1 MKRSERWHSSGC
13 SKYRGRHVRDTA
25 VGYLITFKASLRAAA
40 GRRSALARA
49 ARSTWDGVL
58 DASKF
63 GPDPIQRYGLIGGG
77 AGASKG
83 ASKGSE
89 DCLYLNVWRPA
100 AETGNPLP
108 VLVWIHGGGFVQGTA
123 SQYPMER
130 FTGQGGMVVVSLNY
144 RESRL
149 GFFAHPALAAE
160 APDDPR
166 GNYAFMDDI
175 AALQW
180 VQRNIAA
187 FGGDPGTVTIA
198 GESAGGG
205 SVLALLISPL
215 ARGLFHR
222 AIAASPGMPSAR
234 DAVVPPENLDAAES
248 RAVEYAREGGIDGND
263 AKGLAALRAL
273 PAEKVAEEGVD
284 VYAAVA
290 GAAGGPGAAG
300 FSGPIIDGRAVAE
313 TFEAALRG
321 GRQAM
326 VPVIC
331 GANNVDLAASVAET
345 KDAVFAQF
353 GALASRAR
361 ELYDPQ
367 GDASLKVL
375 KQVVYADRTIVEPT
389 RHLAAAMTRAGQPAY
404 YYRFSYVDEAYRDA
418 VPGVIHGLE
427 MPFTYD
433 IPVSF
438 DGKGVVQLERKGAD
452 QEMVRTTSGYWAN
465 FVRTG
470 DPNGAGL
477 PDWPRYDPATGNV
490 MDFANT
496 GAAAGPDPLKARL
509 DLWQS
514 VWET

>member
-1 MKRSERWHSSGC
+1 M
-13 SKYRGRHVRDTA
+13 
-25 VGYLITFKASLRAAA
+25 
-40 GRRSALARA
+40 
-49 ARSTWDGVL
+49 
-58 DASKF
+58 
-63 GPDPIQRYGLIGGG
+63 
-77 AGASKG
+77 
-83 ASKGSE
+83 
-89 DCLYLNVWRPA
+89 
-100 AETGNPLP
+100 
-108 VLVWIHGGGFVQGTA
+108 LVWIHGGGFVQGTA

-160 APDDPR
+160 APMIARQLRLHGRHRGAAVGAAQHRRVRRRPGHRDDRGRIRRRRLGARPADLPAGTRPVPPCDRGVSGHAECPR
-166 GNYAFMDDI
+166 
-175 AALQW
+175 
-180 VQRNIAA
+180 R
-187 FGGDPGTVTIA
+187 GGAT
-198 GESAGGG
+198 GESGRRRVQGRR
-205 SVLALLISPL
+205 VRP
-215 ARGLFHR
+215 R
-222 AIAASPGMPSAR
+222 
-234 DAVVPPENLDAAES
+234 
-248 RAVEYAREGGIDGND
+248 GGIDGND

-452 QEMVRTTSGYWAN
+452 QEMVRTTAATGPTSCGP
-465 FVRTG
+465 VTRTARAFPTG
-470 DPNGAGL
+470 RATTRP
-477 PDWPRYDPATGNV
+477 PAT
-490 MDFANT
+490 
-496 GAAAGPDPLKARL
+496 
-509 DLWQS
+509 
-514 VWET
+514 